1 MKVLVIGASGMLA
14 KPVIKHLDNAGY
26 SLRLFSR
33 NVQQSMFDKEYEIVR
48 GNVFNLNDLSLAMD
62 GCEAVHISLPNIN
75 EASAV
80 KSVVEIAQEKNL
92 KLISYVSDE

>member
-1 MKVLVIGASGMLA
+1 MKVLIVGASGMLA

-48 GNVFNLNDLSLAMD
+48 GNVFNLNDLSLAMT
-62 GCEAVHISLPNIN
+62 VKLFIFRFRILMKHQLLSLL
-75 EASAV
+75 
-80 KSVVEIAQEKNL
+80 L
-92 KLISYVSDE
+92 KLQGRRI